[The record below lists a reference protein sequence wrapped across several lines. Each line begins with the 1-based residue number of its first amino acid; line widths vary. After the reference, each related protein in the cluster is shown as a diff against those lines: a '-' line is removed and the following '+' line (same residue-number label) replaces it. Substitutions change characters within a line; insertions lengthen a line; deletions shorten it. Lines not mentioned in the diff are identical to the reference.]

1 MVNADRSAATLGS
14 VLLDL
19 VSPGSRHL
27 TSLLQAKRPAAEPVE
42 PVGGAP
48 CAPSKDLWATRFS
61 ASSTGPAGST
71 GGVRSEWP
79 RRMAQDRR
87 SRPGASR
94 SIPLNRAS
102 TASVFELPPRWGTV
116 CGAKRR
122 SSCVRLGRLL
132 GSGFRLAERPSLELD
147 PVGVVDEAG

>member
-1 MVNADRSAATLGS
+1 
-14 VLLDL
+14 
-19 VSPGSRHL
+19 
-27 TSLLQAKRPAAEPVE
+27 
-42 PVGGAP
+42 
-48 CAPSKDLWATRFS
+48 
-61 ASSTGPAGST
+61 
-71 GGVRSEWP
+71 
-79 RRMAQDRR
+79 MALDRR

-132 GSGFRLAERPSLELD
+132 GSGFRLAERPTLELD
-147 PVGVVDEAG
+147 AVGGVDEAVADGVGECGLPDGLVPLLDGKLAGDECRGALVAVPQGLPEGAPVLGLYPRQ